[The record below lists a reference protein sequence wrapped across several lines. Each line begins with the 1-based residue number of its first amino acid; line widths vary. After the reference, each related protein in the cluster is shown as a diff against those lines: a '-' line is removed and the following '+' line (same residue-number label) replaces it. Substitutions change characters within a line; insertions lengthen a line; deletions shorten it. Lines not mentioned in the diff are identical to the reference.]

1 MRRQAARALVAL
13 ALLAPASGVVAAEPA
28 CRLHG
33 SRVFQRKADLPPGV
47 VQALGFAIAERGAPF
62 QATDVIGPGPRLPG
76 SRFVAARQTACRLA
90 LRYEQGG
97 IAHTWNTAILE
108 RRGDLWI
115 LLRRR

>member
-1 MRRQAARALVAL
+1 MPRLPTL
-13 ALLAPASGVVAAEPA
+13 ALLALAVMAGSTAASAQPA
-28 CRLHG
+28 CPLHG
-33 SRVFQRKADLPPGV
+33 SRSYARKAALPPGV
-47 VQALGFAIAERGAPF
+47 VQALGFAMAERGAPF

-76 SRFVAARQTACRLA
+76 ARFVAARQIACRLA

-108 RRGDLWI
+108 RRGNVWI